1 MFHPVAK
8 ISLLLYFTALLVS
21 ARNFADDPRNAV
33 QGLHLESYN
42 EEQVQGCYNYNK
54 TLGICFDIQRH
65 SFELL
70 KDYWR
75 ADFFYVPKDI
85 PKVREELLAFL
96 ALKKAGPSSEQ
107 QKNEEF
113 ESMKAHYQEAMS
125 ELHYT
130 PEMQLLELL
139 PEALMDNSTQLEI
152 LKPFYTLCLSLLS
165 TADVQTPAQ
174 LKATLRLHDHQ
185 RQKRCTNMKT
195 VSWHRR
201 NECRGM
207 CGPKCTCWSL
217 ICGDCCYHQGC
228 YEHDRCCDVKGF
240 WHKYCLFPFMY
251 SFGCSSYG
259 AYPKCLN

>member
-1 MFHPVAK
+1 
-8 ISLLLYFTALLVS
+8 
-21 ARNFADDPRNAV
+21 
-33 QGLHLESYN
+33 
-42 EEQVQGCYNYNK
+42 
-54 TLGICFDIQRH
+54 
-65 SFELL
+65 
-70 KDYWR
+70 
-75 ADFFYVPKDI
+75 
-85 PKVREELLAFL
+85 
-96 ALKKAGPSSEQ
+96 
-107 QKNEEF
+107 
-113 ESMKAHYQEAMS
+113 MKAHYQEAMS

-259 AYPKCLN
+259 AYPKCLNWNSALISFLSRHSSNLDWSIFVWFCLGFPIEEMTWMSVQQ